1 MTGVFRGRK
10 NKGASMRLEHLA
22 REENFQFVRSRLRIV
37 RLFRYLLKA
46 RHDQFAG
53 LPTFTALAKSITSL
67 DRTLDH
73 CELLLRRY
81 AVGEMSM
88 VELRELLHDDVY
100 TTLDEDASD
109 LRPSN
114 HDDDQASMD
123 ANELMER
130 IWEEIMTHVRTL
142 QDALLS
148 ASDNASF
155 AVPEWRLQ
163 FERDEGAVFDS
174 TLMADNALD

>member
-1 MTGVFRGRK
+1 MTGVYKGKKRI
-10 NKGASMRLEHLA
+10 GASMRLERLA
-22 REENFQFVRSRLRIV
+22 QEEDFPFVRSRLRVV

-53 LPTFTALAKSITSL
+53 LPTFTSLTESITAL
-67 DRTLDH
+67 DQTLDH
-73 CELLLRRY
+73 CEQLLRRF
-81 AVGEMSM
+81 AAGEMSV
-88 VELRELLHDDVY
+88 VELSELLHDDVY
-100 TTLDEDASD
+100 TTLDEGASD

-142 QDALLS
+142 QDALSS

-163 FERDEGAVFDS
+163 FERDEGPCLNVGARS
-174 TLMADNALD
+174 